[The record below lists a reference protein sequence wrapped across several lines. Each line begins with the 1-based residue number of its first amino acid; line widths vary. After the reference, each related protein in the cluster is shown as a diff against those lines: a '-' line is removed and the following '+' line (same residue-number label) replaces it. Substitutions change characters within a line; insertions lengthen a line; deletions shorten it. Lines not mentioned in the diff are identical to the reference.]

1 MERVGSRASVM
12 YGLAKMTG
20 GGLTKDDLM
29 YNEKGKIVSKKKSM
43 MARKNMRGG
52 SGINPSVSNSTKPL
66 FKLYENRRKNNLNI
80 KNKIKGLTTK
90 RKNDVNSGQPI
101 PIPTSANIKL
111 SHVNDVIYISILD
124 KNKEYL
130 NILKINTKKPSEIIN
145 QKGLTGFYGRTH
157 CRDNKCLRIYIG
169 NNNNSSNNNNNYEYI
184 TLICNNNNEAL
195 EIQKQINN
203 YIFKFTPKS
212 GVVRQAHPV
221 SPGVSSVN
229 SGPTAVERMAKLAKV
244 AVENR
249 IGNKHPGAQTH
260 VNMAAQLASEAAAV
274 ARKRD
279 NDKAKRNAQAL
290 MNAIAERRAA
300 MAANKAQQKESVEDV
315 FKLMRGDYLLI
326 HGVPNGWTYYI
337 QSSLNGKKIFTLNK
351 KSNSNSTKQKTC
363 TFNYD
368 TKNGWH
374 WNYNNEHYSKA
385 NITDKY
391 PPVFNVENGSWS
403 KMHTPPG
410 IVNYSNLFKNNK
422 I

>member
-1 MERVGSRASVM
+1 
-12 YGLAKMTG
+12 
-20 GGLTKDDLM
+20 KDDLM

-169 NNNNSSNNNNNYEYI
+169 NNNNSSNNNNNNNSSNNNNTYEYI

-203 YIFKFTPKS
+203 YILKFTPKS

-229 SGPTAVERMAKLAKV
+229 SG
-244 AVENR
+244 
-249 IGNKHPGAQTH
+249 
-260 VNMAAQLASEAAAV
+260 
-274 ARKRD
+274 
-279 NDKAKRNAQAL
+279 
-290 MNAIAERRAA
+290 
-300 MAANKAQQKESVEDV
+300 
-315 FKLMRGDYLLI
+315 
-326 HGVPNGWTYYI
+326 
-337 QSSLNGKKIFTLNK
+337 
-351 KSNSNSTKQKTC
+351 
-363 TFNYD
+363 
-368 TKNGWH
+368 
-374 WNYNNEHYSKA
+374 
-385 NITDKY
+385 
-391 PPVFNVENGSWS
+391 
-403 KMHTPPG
+403 
-410 IVNYSNLFKNNK
+410 
-422 I
+422 